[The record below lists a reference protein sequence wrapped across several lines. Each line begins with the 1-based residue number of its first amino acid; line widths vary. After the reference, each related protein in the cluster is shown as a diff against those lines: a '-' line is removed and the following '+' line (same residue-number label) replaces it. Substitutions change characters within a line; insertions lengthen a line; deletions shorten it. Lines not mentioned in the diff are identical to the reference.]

1 MSPSKNKGSDL
12 VVPGDVLGDADEQK
26 PGNYTY
32 AQGGKIV
39 AARLGVLRENGKF
52 LNIIPLS
59 GVYNPQQGDTVVGIV
74 MSVGPSNWIVDINA
88 PYPAPMHVSET
99 PWDVEFGETAE
110 YLRAG
115 DAILCKVLFVDE
127 NRRVQVTLKDSNLN
141 KLEGGQV
148 IEVAPSKVARVI
160 GRGGSMVNLIK
171 KYTDVWTFIGQNG
184 RIWINGDPDMIQA
197 AVDAVHLIA
206 REAHQPGLTTMVEE
220 FLQEATG
227 KTGDEEPPAEEA
239 KAEAN

>member
-12 VVPGDVLGDADEQK
+12 VVPGDVLGDANERK

-32 AQGGKIV
+32 AKDGQII

-115 DAILCKVLFVDE
+115 DALLCKVLFVDE
-127 NRRVQVTLKDSNLN
+127 NRRVQVTMKDSNLN

-184 RIWINGDPDMIQA
+184 RIWINGDPDMIRA
-197 AVDAVHLIA
+197 AVDTINLIA

-227 KTGDEEPPAEEA
+227 KTGDEPPAEEA